1 MKPSSLLPILLFL
14 CLSPALAAEH
24 LSAKIV
30 QNISSV
36 RRMLVGRSLTI
47 QWKLSDDTNFRINSK
62 TTMIN

>member
-14 CLSPALAAEH
+14 CLSPALVAEP